1 MNKFLF
7 VTLLTI
13 SSASLCM
20 ENDTDNGTSMPY
32 GNDIASTIDNEPAY
46 SSCDSH
52 DVDWGGPD
60 LVSTSTQEMADYT
73 FSQPSLDVC
82 NDPSMDRD

>member
-20 ENDTDNGTSMPY
+20 ENDPDNGISMPY
-32 GNDIASTIDNEPAY
+32 GNDIASYIDNEPAF
-46 SSCDSH
+46 SSCDTH
-52 DVDWGGPD
+52 EIEWGGPD
-60 LVSTSTQEMADYT
+60 LVSTSTQEMADNT
-73 FSQPSLDVC
+73 
-82 NDPSMDRD
+82 NRMDN